1 MAKVSPVSIKYMIHA
16 NMIADG
22 TLEKPDVIGAL
33 FGQTE
38 GLLGA
43 DLEMRDLQ
51 KEGKIGRIEV
61 SLEKKDRKTFGKITI
76 PTALDQSETTLI
88 AAAIETIER
97 VGPSDAQIEVEKIE
111 DVRGSKRDYILER
124 AKKLM
129 SQIQGSTD
137 SREISNEIKDSS
149 KMSEIKEYGK
159 NKLAS
164 GDLSGKE
171 IIVVEGRADVVN
183 LVRFGIN
190 NVICMNG
197 TKLPEEIREL
207 SKEKETLFTYGDEV
221 DNYIIDR
228 SDFCYTKINYF
239 EKYEFSNNIA
249 FELAKRSMYFYPEME
264 QTYLF
269 RKIVLKFCSNEY
281 QADLDTNLY
290 QVAYCKYAMLDYDNF
305 SELLYFFKNEK
316 TTMDTIYR
324 DFNCYFRT
332 MRTFK
337 TEEDFYLH
345 TLQFSDVHN
354 ADWLKIKRVDEIRA
368 NFRAPILPESEFFT
382 VDCRI
387 NMSLPE
393 DELIDYIRT
402 TKKGLIKLNKL
413 KSINILELM
422 FGAKHNYTSQIS
434 DLLFTYDAIRL
445 GIKFPQVLKSIAS
458 YNRTIQSDIYTKD
471 IRTLKKYF
479 KYAKIL
485 IEEGYY
491 RGIISSIYIGNLE
504 EKIKNIDK

>member
-43 DLEMRDLQ
+43 DLEMRDLK

-61 SLEKKDRKTFGKITI
+61 SLEKRDRKTYGKITI

-97 VGPSDAQIEVEKIE
+97 VGPSDAQIEVERIE
-111 DVRGSKRDYILER
+111 DVRGSKREYILER

-129 SQIQGSTD
+129 SQIQGSSD

-197 TKLPEEIREL
+197 TKLPEEIKEL
-207 SKEKETLFTYGDEV
+207 SKDKEITLYLDGDRGGKLIAKNVVENANITYIASAPDGKEVEELTKKEILMNLRKRVPAKEFFYEKRNFKSEEP
-221 DNYIIDR
+221 
-228 SDFCYTKINYF
+228 SDFI
-239 EKYEFSNNIA
+239 
-249 FELAKRSMYFYPEME
+249 
-264 QTYLF
+264 
-269 RKIVLKFCSNEY
+269 
-281 QADLDTNLY
+281 LDTETKEKL
-290 QVAYCKYAMLDYDNF
+290 KDI
-305 SELLYFFKNEK
+305 FKQNQGSGKAIILKSDLSILKEVSVRGLTNALRGIREK
-316 TTMDTIYR
+316 PMAIVVDGTATNYLINAAEDARIEVIAANTFTTT
-324 DFNCYFRT
+324 NT
-332 MRTFK
+332 
-337 TEEDFYLH
+337 
-345 TLQFSDVHN
+345 N
-354 ADWLKIKRVDEIRA
+354 
-368 NFRAPILPESEFFT
+368 
-382 VDCRI
+382 
-387 NMSLPE
+387 
-393 DELIDYIRT
+393 
-402 TKKGLIKLNKL
+402 IKLL
-413 KSINILELM
+413 S
-422 FGAKHNYTSQIS
+422 F
-434 DLLFTYDAIRL
+434 
-445 GIKFPQVLKSIAS
+445 
-458 YNRTIQSDIYTKD
+458 
-471 IRTLKKYF
+471 
-479 KYAKIL
+479 
-485 IEEGYY
+485 
-491 RGIISSIYIGNLE
+491 
-504 EKIKNIDK
+504 